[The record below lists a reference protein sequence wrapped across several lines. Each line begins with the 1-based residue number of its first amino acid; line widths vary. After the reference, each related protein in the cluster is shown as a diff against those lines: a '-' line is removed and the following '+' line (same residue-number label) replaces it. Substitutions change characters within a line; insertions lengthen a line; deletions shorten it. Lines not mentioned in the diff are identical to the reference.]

1 MIKRI
6 ILDVDDVLNSLTM
19 FILQNKG
26 CDVGYWDYERFPT
39 EVGYDIISACEKL
52 GGRVPYLK
60 NPGYQA
66 ILDCA
71 VPKGDIDVPEYI
83 PDVASFWDGVTAM
96 NLWRTAPKSP
106 ECDMLLERAAD
117 IVGKNEV
124 YLATTPT
131 KDPQSHADKVHW
143 IQDNLP
149 SWIHRQYAIT
159 PRKWIAGKSGV
170 ALFDDSMENCQNF
183 ACDLN
188 GGGISFLVPR
198 PWNPRHALDTSKT
211 LDEYFDLL
219 ENTDEFDD

>member
-26 CDVGYWDYERFPT
+26 CDVGHWDYERFPT

-60 NPGYQA
+60 NP
-66 ILDCA
+66 ILN
-71 VPKGDIDVPEYI
+71 GTPEYL

-106 ECDMLLERAAD
+106 QCDMLIERAAD
-117 IVGKNEV
+117 IVGKTEV

-159 PRKWIAGKSGV
+159 PRKWIIGKPGV
-170 ALFDDSMENCQNF
+170 ALFDDSQENCQNF
-183 ACDLN
+183 TCDLN

-198 PWNPRHALDTSKT
+198 PWNPSHALDTSKT
-211 LDEYFDLL
+211 LEEYFESLAQGVHD
-219 ENTDEFDD
+219 NA